1 VNAAGRH
8 LTGGAV
14 TAAAADGDPAARR
27 RRLLRT
33 ALVVAILVLLA
44 AAAVL
49 LWGRIT
55 SRRVSPAA
63 PAYSGP
69 VLATGAVRLTVAPA
83 AGRCPRT
90 TFTFTG
96 AIPVRGRGAVTYQ
109 WLRPD
114 GVTDTGTVNV
124 APGQG
129 TSTAVL
135 EWTLSS
141 SSQFEGTATLRVVS
155 PPGLAPAQAAVR
167 YDCP

>member
-1 VNAAGRH
+1 MNAAGWH
-8 LTGGAV
+8 LTGGAL
-14 TAAAADGDPAARR
+14 TAAADDGDPAARR
-27 RRLLRT
+27 RRLRGMV
-33 ALVVAILVLLA
+33 LVLVLAILVLLT
-44 AAAVL
+44 AAVL
-49 LWGRIT
+49 LGWRIAP
-55 SRRVSPAA
+55 RRVSPA

-69 VLATGAVRLTVAPA
+69 VLATGAVRLTVAPT

-114 GVTDTGTVNV
+114 GVTDTNTVAV

-129 TSTAVL
+129 TAAAVL

-141 SSQFEGTATLRVVS
+141 STPFEGMATLRVVS
-155 PPGLAPAQAAVR
+155 PPGVAAAQVAVR
-167 YDCP
+167 YDCS